1 MVVKEDA
8 TLGFEVIE
16 ESVTNGWGLGA
27 HTDFSCSAH
36 PRHWCYDGEGDSLC
50 IRDRWLRS
58 PLPMGEGYHLKALS
72 ISLEGS
78 ELISSIIYFCI

>member
-1 MVVKEDA
+1 MSHWVLKSLKKVSLMGGD
-8 TLGFEVIE
+8 
-16 ESVTNGWGLGA
+16 WGLTQISPVLPIQDIGA
-27 HTDFSCSAH
+27 TMVREI
-36 PRHWCYDGEGDSLC
+36 PC